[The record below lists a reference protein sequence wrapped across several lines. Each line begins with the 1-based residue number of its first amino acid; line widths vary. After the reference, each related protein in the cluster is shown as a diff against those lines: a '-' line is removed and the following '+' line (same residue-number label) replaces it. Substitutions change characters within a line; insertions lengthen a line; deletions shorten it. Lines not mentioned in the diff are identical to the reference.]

1 MHIMT
6 IYKNISRKKWETPLL
21 LLLLLLAVVG
31 SAKAQ
36 IPVMYDGTIY
46 TKLDLQKAIISDPG
60 NPARGH
66 ELLSNGEY
74 DNEPWEAEFGGTNA
88 YSFINIDL
96 GYPVQGKVMLRYDT
110 YKDHAPTDIEILGTM
125 NTTKEGKWH
134 SIVRD
139 QNLTN
144 QENTS
149 RKVILDFNPEHNA
162 GQMYMYRYLQIRVR
176 ETSSQDADRRRFKL
190 AELDVLV
197 EADKGTQYNLNGK
210 LGSSN
215 RNGANLGNL
224 YNGNNTDFWQINW
237 QITGVVPGEYSNI
250 KVDLGEPTTGYV
262 FFNYSTREMQAP
274 TEIAFYGYNG
284 DDWNEKYNSLKEDPG
299 NPDVRVTP
307 NNINTKWEPLYYV
320 VDPVYNDT
328 QGDPWNPIQLQAQMG
343 NGIRNFEDVPQ
354 VNTTHHVVIG
364 IPEDTPYR
372 YIMMRVYE
380 GSGNPSPNNTFNGHV
395 GSQGEGSGDYE
406 DADNIIP
413 NVMRDRSEKGYM
425 FNFDL
430 RTLDVYKISSIP
442 NKEKLLNLE
451 FVPTHGVVDRE
462 NKDVWG
468 YGNTNISDP
477 SWTDAGNFGENGTFD
492 EIADKYGISKPD
504 FNRQG
509 ANGQLQAAHEKEYD
523 IYVIPGETVTLIP
536 YSDIAEDIANLA
548 YHDGYVR
555 WYDYENG
562 ERIPEK
568 YFGYEFNP
576 VLAWDTKYGLFGS
589 STVINRLRN
598 IAGVNQEIN
607 ERNRY
612 RAAFTQF
619 SVPAGETD
627 FQKFKVAADFTTAA
641 TNNGNW
647 NAKTNNMMREGEGN
661 VQIVEPPVTF
671 RAVFNIKD
679 GREFARKLTEDN
691 FKYIEDNRKVVSAAS
706 GSIFRMRLDFPEP
719 KEEGVPSDIYY
730 IKGYEDGTPVYG
742 HVYKFSVETDGVE
755 NGIFYTDNGRHNK
768 NGLGDVSLPRMGFV
782 SEQTG
787 KEFNRFLKC
796 DYTNATPGKHIVRI
810 YGCDENGDV
819 ILTKTGERLQIMEYE
834 IAFQESGVDVSMQ
847 EMSDYLKNLDDDTT
861 NDILSRHTSQSLRRR
876 FGEPYSKQDFDQ
888 YVGLEFSIGEANI
901 EKYFT
906 KKNVPYDGKRFVNQ
920 MGRAVSYPIAWDRA
934 DYAFSYATNAGW
946 NVYDI
951 LNHSEMASYCAGAGT
966 ENYRGLFDVGF
977 YFNHPALYKDV
988 NSGNENLSK
997 NDPTFNYANHTYN
1010 DAGYFFYVD
1019 AAADPGRIYRSE
1031 INKPCPGTRI
1041 HISAWISEFGN
1052 SASDVEEKQ
1061 EGAEGG
1067 TGNWANVIFHLREQL
1082 SDGTIKTLYSYVPG
1096 KVPTYGDWYHI
1107 YFSFSPNVEDM
1118 DPDPDAKYYVVLE
1131 SNCPSSWGAD
1141 YAVDDIEIFIQKP
1154 DVSLMQFAP
1163 ICKTKDDQGVGQL
1176 RLLVECPYDIL
1187 VGAAGL
1193 EEDDDAY
1200 IYFAT
1205 INKEKYDE
1213 EVAAGK
1219 ETNEAF
1225 ANSIVRI
1232 NAGGDAPSRVGRM
1245 VFKVNYEGLP
1255 EFKTDDSVDQVAMKY
1270 VNEYNEECIRFF
1282 ITIPDDKSLMIGSNL
1297 IFCLVAD
1304 PDSKNVGDEISTSDL
1319 IDLLNFGDACSIN
1332 TDLRLQGA
1340 SIIKIDGVAA
1350 SNQYDIT
1357 VCENQR
1363 PVVQLVMQYKDED
1376 GNVKESEVAD
1386 QIYDWFDGTY
1396 AEFVSSGL
1404 EAALAGFRFHYP
1416 ASETYDMPVKTEAPG
1431 FSEDD
1436 KALLKEYCDAE
1447 GDNGGRL
1454 HLSQSFYVFPQYKLE
1469 KDEESRTV
1477 YVTAKPID
1485 KNIDPNVLLCMNPVE
1500 VPLTIR
1506 NVAPVMLHGLG
1517 MTYPESMLDVP
1528 LRVGLKQIQGAQA
1541 DIKPENLG
1549 DIPSLWLPLRK
1560 VAPVTGSVTN
1570 LVMSDVEKAPYVRM
1584 PDRYIYLVGSNDPN
1598 YQSLTPVGA
1607 GDDKNVFNGLLE
1619 VGRILEINAEKMNN
1633 YTYTNYVRVVFDENF
1648 KPREGYYYMIRYSFQ
1663 EDQSQVSDNEYIGEE
1678 APCYGE
1684 DIFTIKIVPEY
1695 QVWTGA
1701 KDADYNNDS
1710 NWRRVSA
1717 DNLLAAAN
1725 ANGLDGLVIDDT
1737 NANIKS
1743 YVPMDF
1749 TKVIIPDAKNLTDQ
1763 GYIDFDDEID
1773 IDPLPTD
1780 MEAGDGRVLALE
1792 KLDGVGPFEVLSV
1805 LGKDNYLPGTNNQNA
1820 FEQRESAYTGD
1831 IRYDMASYLDNNG
1844 NIQCKLWYHNTCEQ
1858 IHFNFGSEMLRQG
1871 ELRYEKA
1878 WLDLDNKP
1886 GSWYFLSL
1894 PLKDVYAGEFY
1905 LPSADAVDKSQL
1917 FTDIYYRTQT
1927 HDRFRPAV
1935 YQRGWNK
1942 GVAKVYEPNT
1952 EGNFHDAAAQ
1962 TTTEWSRVYNDVLE
1976 RYDMDSNPGFSVRTD
1991 LTFMNG
1997 DTENIDKVRF
2007 RLPKADA
2014 RWSYRDMEGG
2024 TDGYR
2029 GEIPNING
2037 SIVNHAQ
2044 GNPERVVGDDFPYH
2058 KLNGSFGQMN
2068 AGVARD
2074 SEYFLVGNPFICHL
2088 DLEKFFDINSTD
2100 IESQCW
2106 ILNDG
2111 QLISIVP
2118 EMYADESGKAWR
2130 YLPPFQGFFVKK
2142 KGGAA
2147 KELEVSFTEGMMTSM
2162 MTDNIM
2168 TLEKRPVVATDN
2180 SLLITMSA
2188 PGESDS
2194 HIRIMLGEGDADAP
2208 ALFNADS
2215 ENGMTAYSV
2224 SDGLATSVKYVDEIK
2239 KEEVGV
2245 SVKGEKEVKIRFN
2258 GGCLDGRMLHDNLT
2272 GEVIELYDGM
2282 EYTVNGTASGRLYI
2296 TSGIEDPAIALEDF
2310 RVEVSEGKVAVIA
2323 PGEVETLLLQVFDT
2337 EGHLISN
2344 SLSNSN
2350 RAEAELEPGIYI
2362 LKAVTDAGSNFTAK
2376 VRM

>member
-1 MHIMT
+1 MK
-6 IYKNISRKKWETPLL
+6 IYKKVSRKKWKTPLL

-46 TKLDLQKAIISDPG
+46 TKLDLQKVVTTNVANAG
-60 NPARGH
+60 K
-66 ELLSNGEY
+66 LSNGEY
-74 DNEPWEAEFGGTNA
+74 DNEPWEAVPGGTGTDP
-88 YSFINIDL
+88 YSYLNIDL
-96 GYPVQGKVMLRYDT
+96 GYPAQGKVMLRYDT
-110 YKDHAPTDIEILGTM
+110 YKDHAPIDIEILGTM
-125 NTTKEGKWH
+125 NPEERLNWH

-139 QNLTN
+139 RNLTN

-149 RKVILDFNPEHNA
+149 RKVILDLDPALHG
-162 GQMYMYRYLQIRVR
+162 GQMYRYLQIRVR
-176 ETSSQDADRRRFKL
+176 ATSTTGDRQFKL
-190 AELDVLV
+190 NELDILV

-215 RNGANLGNL
+215 LNGANLGNL
-224 YNGNNTDFWQINW
+224 YDENNENFWQTSWMLN
-237 QITGVVPGEYSNI
+237 GVVPGEYSNI

-274 TEIAFYGYNG
+274 QEIAFYGYNG
-284 DDWNEKYNSLKEDPG
+284 ADWNDKYASFEE
-299 NPDVRVTP
+299 TP
-307 NNINTKWEPLYYV
+307 VDINTKWDALSYV
-320 VDPVYNDT
+320 VDPDYDDDT
-328 QGDPWNPIQLQAQMG
+328 ATPWKLDDLRAQIIAHGDTIHTFTENQ
-343 NGIRNFEDVPQ
+343 NNK
-354 VNTTHHVVIG
+354 THHVVIAL
-364 IPEDTPYR
+364 ETPYR

-380 GSGNPSPNNTFNGHV
+380 GSGNPNSQFKGYV
-395 GSQGEGSGDYE
+395 GSQAGGSGPYE
-406 DADNIIP
+406 DATEIIP
-413 NVMRDRSEKGYM
+413 QEMRDRSERGYM

-442 NKEKLLNLE
+442 NKEKLMNLD
-451 FVPTHGVVDRE
+451 FFPTNGVVDPE

-468 YGNTNISDP
+468 YRNTNISETT
-477 SWTDAGNFGENGTFD
+477 WTDEGNFGENGTFD

-536 YSDIAEDIANLA
+536 YSDIAEDIGNLA

-562 ERIPEK
+562 RKIPEK

-598 IAGVNQEIN
+598 FAGINQEIG
-607 ERNRY
+607 RRDRY
-612 RAAFTQF
+612 RASFTQF
-619 SVPAGETD
+619 HAPAGEEFTS
-627 FQKFKVAADFTTAA
+627 FKVAADFTTAA

-647 NAKTNNMMREGEGN
+647 NAKTNNMMREGEEN

-671 RAVFNIKD
+671 RAVFNIRD

-834 IAFQESGVDVSMQ
+834 ITFQESGVDVSMQ

-977 YFNHPALYKDV
+977 YFNHPALYKDG
-988 NSGNENLSK
+988 NSGNENISA

-1041 HISAWISEFGN
+1041 HVSAWISEFGN

-1118 DPDPDAKYYVVLE
+1118 DPDPNAKYYVVLE

-1219 ETNEAF
+1219 DTNEAF

-1232 NAGGDAPSRVGRM
+1232 NAGGEATSRVGRM
-1245 VFKVNYEGLP
+1245 NFKVNYEDLP
-1255 EFKTDDSVDQVAMKY
+1255 RFFTSDAVDQVAMKD
-1270 VNEYNEECIRFF
+1270 VNEYNEKCIRFF
-1282 ITIPDDKSLMIGSNL
+1282 FTLPDDDSLEIGSNL

-1304 PDSKNVGDEISTSDL
+1304 PKNEEGDIETKDL

-1619 VGRILEINAEKMNN
+1619 VGRILEIRAKKLDN
-1633 YTYTNYVRVVFDENF
+1633 YSYENYVRVVFDENF

-1663 EDQSQVSDNEYIGEE
+1663 EDQSQVNDNEYIGEE

-1749 TKVIIPDAKNLTDQ
+1749 TKVIIPDAKDLTDQ
-1763 GYIDFDDEID
+1763 GYINSNDEID

-1805 LGKDNYLPGTNNQNA
+1805 LGKDNSLPGTNNQNA

-1905 LPSADAVDKSQL
+1905 LPKADAVDKSQL

-1942 GVAKVYEPNT
+1942 GVAKVYEKKIEAEDNL
-1952 EGNFHDAAAQ
+1952 GNFHDAAAQ

-1997 DTENIDKVRF
+1997 DTEDINKVRF

-2014 RWSYRDMEGG
+2014 RWSYRDMEGA

-2037 SIVNHAQ
+2037 SIVNNAQ
-2044 GNPERVVGDDFPYH
+2044 GNPERVVGDAFPYH
-2058 KLNGSFGQMN
+2058 KLNDSFGQMN

-2088 DLEKFFDINSTD
+2088 DLEEFFDINSTD

-2111 QLISIVP
+2111 QLISIVL
-2118 EMYADESGKAWR
+2118 EMYADEAGKAWR

-2147 KELEVSFTEGMMTSM
+2147 KDLQVSFTEGMMASM

-2168 TLEKRPVVATDN
+2168 TLGTRPVVASDN

-2224 SDGLATSVKYVDEIK
+2224 SDGLAASVKYVDEIK

-2258 GGCLDGRMLHDNLT
+2258 GDCLDGLMLHDNLT

-2344 SLSNSN
+2344 SLSDSN

>member
-1 MHIMT
+1 MK
-6 IYKNISRKKWETPLL
+6 IYKKISRKKWKTPLL

-31 SAKAQ
+31 SAQAQ
-36 IPVMYDGTIY
+36 VPVMYDGTIY
-46 TKLDLQKAIISDPG
+46 TKLDLQKVITTNIENAG
-60 NPARGH
+60 K
-66 ELLSNGEY
+66 LSNGEY
-74 DNEPWEAEFGGTNA
+74 DNEPWEAVPGGTGTDP
-88 YSFINIDL
+88 YSYLNIDL
-96 GYPVQGKVMLRYDT
+96 GYPAQGKVMLRYDT
-110 YKDHAPTDIEILGTM
+110 YKDHAPIDIEILGTM
-125 NTTKEGKWH
+125 NPEERLNWH

-139 QNLTN
+139 RNLTN

-149 RKVILDFNPEHNA
+149 RKVILDLDPALHG
-162 GQMYMYRYLQIRVR
+162 GQMYRYLQIRVR
-176 ETSSQDADRRRFKL
+176 ATSTTGDRQFKL
-190 AELDVLV
+190 NELDILV

-215 RNGANLGNL
+215 RTGANLGNL
-224 YNGNNTDFWQINW
+224 YDENNENFWQTSWMLN
-237 QITGVVPGEYSNI
+237 GVVPGEYSNI

-274 TEIAFYGYNG
+274 QEIAFYGYNG
-284 DDWNEKYNSLKEDPG
+284 ADWNDKYASFEE
-299 NPDVRVTP
+299 TP
-307 NNINTKWEPLYYV
+307 VDINTKWDALSYV
-320 VDPVYNDT
+320 VDPDYDDNNGTPWKLDDLRAQIIAHGDT
-328 QGDPWNPIQLQAQMG
+328 IHTFTENQN
-343 NGIRNFEDVPQ
+343 NK
-354 VNTTHHVVIG
+354 THHVVIAL
-364 IPEDTPYR
+364 ETPYR

-380 GSGNPSPNNTFNGHV
+380 GTGNPNSAFQGHV
-395 GSQGEGSGDYE
+395 GSTAGGSGPYE
-406 DADNIIP
+406 NPDVLVTDK
-413 NVMRDRSEKGYM
+413 DRSEKGYM

-442 NKEKLLNLE
+442 NKEKLLNLD
-451 FVPTHGVVDRE
+451 FFPTNGVVDSE

-468 YGNTNISDP
+468 YGNTNISDS

-536 YSDIAEDIANLA
+536 YSDIAEDIGNLA

-562 ERIPEK
+562 RKIPEK

-647 NAKTNNMMREGEGN
+647 NAKTNNMMREGEEN

-671 RAVFNIKD
+671 RAVFNIRD

-742 HVYKFSVETDGVE
+742 HVYKFSVETDGVG

-834 IAFQESGVDVSMQ
+834 ITFQESGVDVSMQ

-888 YVGLEFSIGEANI
+888 YVGLEFSIGENDI

-988 NSGNENLSK
+988 NSENENLSA
-997 NDPTFNYANHTYN
+997 NDPTFNYATHTYN

-1041 HISAWISEFGN
+1041 HVSAWISEFGN

-1061 EGAEGG
+1061 VGAEEG

-1232 NAGGDAPSRVGRM
+1232 NAGGEASSRVGRM
-1245 VFKVNYEGLP
+1245 GFKVDYEGLP
-1255 EFKTDDSVDQVAMKY
+1255 EFKTDDAVDQVAMKY

-1396 AEFVSSGL
+1396 TEFVSSGL

-1619 VGRILEINAEKMNN
+1619 VGRILEINAKKLDN
-1633 YTYTNYVRVVFDENF
+1633 YSYENYVRVVFDENF

-1749 TKVIIPDAKNLTDQ
+1749 TKVIIPDAKNLTAQ
-1763 GYIDFDDEID
+1763 GYIDSNDEID

-1805 LGKDNYLPGTNNQNA
+1805 LGKDNYLLGTNNQNA

-1905 LPSADAVDKSQL
+1905 LPKADAVDKSQL

-1942 GVAKVYEPNT
+1942 GQATIYRPDGTTDN
-1952 EGNFHDAAAQ
+1952 AAAK
-1962 TTTEWSRVYNDVLE
+1962 TTTEWSRVYNEVLE
-1976 RYDMDSNPGFSVRTD
+1976 RYDMSSNPGFSIRTD
-1991 LTFMNG
+1991 LSFMEGNT
-1997 DTENIDKVRF
+1997 DDINSVRF
-2007 RLPKADA
+2007 RLPKADVK
-2014 RWSYRDMEGG
+2014 WSYRTMENG
-2024 TDGYR
+2024 TSN
-2029 GEIPNING
+2029 NIAGTITAGVIDN
-2037 SIVNHAQ
+2037 
-2044 GNPERVVGDDFPYH
+2044 ERVVSDVLPYH

-2068 AGVARD
+2068 ATVDRP
-2074 SEYFLVGNPFICHL
+2074 SEYFLVGNPFVCHL
-2088 DLEKFFDINSTD
+2088 DLKEFFDINSTD

-2118 EMYADESGKAWR
+2118 EMYANEAGKAWR

-2142 KGGAA
+2142 KRGAA
-2147 KELEVSFTEGMMTSM
+2147 KELEVSFTEGMMASM

-2168 TLEKRPVVATDN
+2168 TLGNRPVVASDN

-2194 HIRIMLGEGDADAP
+2194 HIRIMLGEGNADAP

-2224 SDGLATSVKYVDEIK
+2224 SDGLAASVKYVDEIK

-2258 GGCLDGRMLHDNLT
+2258 GGCLDGLMLHDNLT

-2282 EYTVNGTASGRLYI
+2282 EYTVNGTTSGRLYI
-2296 TSGIEDPAIALEDF
+2296 TSGIEDPAIVLEDF

-2344 SLSNSN
+2344 SLSDSN

>member
-1 MHIMT
+1 MK
-6 IYKNISRKKWETPLL
+6 IYKKISRKKWKTPLL

-46 TKLDLQKAIISDPG
+46 TKLDLQKVVTTNTENAG
-60 NPARGH
+60 K
-66 ELLSNGEY
+66 LSNGEY
-74 DNEPWEAEFGGTNA
+74 DDEPWEAVPGGTGTDP
-88 YSFINIDL
+88 YSYLNIDL

-125 NTTKEGKWH
+125 NPDERLNWH

-139 QNLTN
+139 RNLTN

-149 RKVILDFNPEHNA
+149 RKVILDLDPALHG
-162 GQMYMYRYLQIRVR
+162 GQMYRYLQIRVR
-176 ETSSQDADRRRFKL
+176 ATSTTGDRQFKL
-190 AELDVLV
+190 NELDILV

-215 RNGANLGNL
+215 LNGANLGNL
-224 YNGNNTDFWQINW
+224 YDENNENFWQSSWMLN
-237 QITGVVPGEYSNI
+237 GVVPGEYSNI

-274 TEIAFYGYNG
+274 QEIAFYGYNG
-284 DDWNEKYNSLKEDPG
+284 ADWNDKYASFEE
-299 NPDVRVTP
+299 TP
-307 NNINTKWEPLYYV
+307 VDINTKWDALSYV
-320 VDPVYNDT
+320 VDPDYDDDNATPWKLDDLRAQIIAHGDT
-328 QGDPWNPIQLQAQMG
+328 IHTFTENQN
-343 NGIRNFEDVPQ
+343 NK
-354 VNTTHHVVIG
+354 THHVVIAL
-364 IPEDTPYR
+364 ETPYR

-380 GSGNPSPNNTFNGHV
+380 GTGNPNSAFQGHV
-395 GSQGEGSGDYE
+395 GSTAGGSGPYE
-406 DADNIIP
+406 NPDVIVRD
-413 NVMRDRSEKGYM
+413 VDRSGKGYM

-442 NKEKLLNLE
+442 NKEKLMNLD
-451 FVPTHGVVDRE
+451 FFPTNGVVDPE

-468 YGNTNISDP
+468 YRNTNISETT
-477 SWTDAGNFGENGTFD
+477 WTDEGNFGENGTFD
-492 EIADKYGISKPD
+492 EISDKYGISKPD

-536 YSDIAEDIANLA
+536 YSDIAEDIGNLA

-562 ERIPEK
+562 RKIPEK

-598 IAGVNQEIN
+598 IAGVNQEIG
-607 ERNRY
+607 RRDRY
-612 RAAFTQF
+612 RASFTQF
-619 SVPAGETD
+619 HAPAGEEFTS
-627 FQKFKVAADFTTAA
+627 FKVAADFTTAA
-641 TNNGNW
+641 MKLNREDDW
-647 NAKTNNMMREGEGN
+647 DAKADNMMRGDN
-661 VQIVEPPVTF
+661 DKIQIVEPPVTF

-691 FKYIEDNRKVVSAAS
+691 FKYIEDTKKVVSAPS
-706 GSIFRMRLDFPEP
+706 GRIFRIRLDFPEP

-730 IKGYEDGTPVYG
+730 IKGYENGTPVYG
-742 HVYKFSVETDGVE
+742 HVYKFRVETDGVE
-755 NGIFYTDNGRHNK
+755 NGIFSTDNGRHDRGDQN
-768 NGLGDVSLPRMGFV
+768 NPNFIDVSLPRMGFV

-796 DYTNATPGKHIVRI
+796 GYTNATTGKHIVRI
-810 YGCDENGDV
+810 YGCDENGEV
-819 ILTKTGERLQIMEYE
+819 IRTKTGEPLQIMEYE
-834 IAFQESGVDVSMQ
+834 ITFQESGVDVSMQ
-847 EMSDYLKNLDDDTT
+847 SMTDYLKALEDGRTVNNNLY
-861 NDILSRHTSQSLRRR
+861 RHTSQSLTAR

-888 YVGLEFSIGEANI
+888 YVGLEFAIGEANI

-906 KKNVPYDGKRFVNQ
+906 KYSTKTNIKYPGKMFVDE

-934 DYAFSYATNAGW
+934 DYAFSYATYAGW

-951 LNHSEMASYCAGAGT
+951 LNHSEMASYSNGAGWI
-966 ENYRGLFDVGF
+966 NKRGLFDVSF
-977 YFNHPALYKDV
+977 YFKHPKLYKDPV
-988 NSGNENLSK
+988 NNGENQST
-997 NDPTFNYANHTYN
+997 NDPTFNYATHTYN

-1041 HISAWISEFGN
+1041 HVSAWVSEFGD
-1052 SASDVEEKQ
+1052 SRPDPEEKQ

-1118 DPDPDAKYYVVLE
+1118 DPDPNAKYYVVLE

-1245 VFKVNYEGLP
+1245 GFKVNYEGLP
-1255 EFKTDDSVDQVAMKY
+1255 EFKTDDAVDQVAMKY

-1304 PDSKNVGDEISTSDL
+1304 PEPKSVGDEISTSDL

-1376 GNVKESEVAD
+1376 GNVKESDVAD

-1619 VGRILEINAEKMNN
+1619 VGRILEISAKKLDN
-1633 YTYTNYVRVVFDENF
+1633 YSYENYVRVVFDENF

-1749 TKVIIPDAKNLTDQ
+1749 TKVIIPDAKDLTDQ

-1805 LGKDNYLPGTNNQNA
+1805 LGKDNYLPGTNNQFT

-1905 LPSADAVDKSQL
+1905 LPKADAVDKSQL

-1942 GVAKVYEPNT
+1942 GQATIYRPDGTTDN
-1952 EGNFHDAAAQ
+1952 AAAK
-1962 TTTEWSRVYNDVLE
+1962 TTTEWSRVYNEVLE
-1976 RYDMDSNPGFSVRTD
+1976 RYDMSSNPGFSIRTD
-1991 LTFMNG
+1991 LSFMEGNT
-1997 DTENIDKVRF
+1997 DDINSVRF
-2007 RLPKADA
+2007 RLPKADVK
-2014 RWSYRDMEGG
+2014 WSYRTMENG
-2024 TDGYR
+2024 TSN
-2029 GEIPNING
+2029 NIAGTITAGVIDN
-2037 SIVNHAQ
+2037 
-2044 GNPERVVGDDFPYH
+2044 ERVVSDVLPYH

-2068 AGVARD
+2068 ATVERP
-2074 SEYFLVGNPFICHL
+2074 SEYFLVGNPFVCHL
-2088 DLEKFFDINSTD
+2088 DLKEFFDKNDTD

-2118 EMYADESGKAWR
+2118 EMYANEAGKAWR

-2142 KGGAA
+2142 KGGVA
-2147 KELEVSFTEGMMTSM
+2147 KELEVSFTEGMMASM

-2168 TLEKRPVVATDN
+2168 TLGNRPVVATDN

-2245 SVKGEKEVKIRFN
+2245 AVKGDAEVKIRFN
-2258 GGCLDGRMLHDNLT
+2258 GDCLDGLMLHDNLT

-2296 TSGIEDPAIALEDF
+2296 TSGIEDPAIVLEDF

-2344 SLSNSN
+2344 SLSDSN
-2350 RAEAELEPGIYI
+2350 RAEAELETGIYI